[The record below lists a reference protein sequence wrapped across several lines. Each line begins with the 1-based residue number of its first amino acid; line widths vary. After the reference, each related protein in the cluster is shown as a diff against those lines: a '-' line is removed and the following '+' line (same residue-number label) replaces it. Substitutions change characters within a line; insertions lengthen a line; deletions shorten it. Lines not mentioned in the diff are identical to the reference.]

1 MALKI
6 PWKTMGI
13 GGVIMALIFVS
24 TAQLLYSEMLSSS
37 NYRILFNSV
46 NCGGEN
52 SSSTN
57 YRVQG
62 SLCDLG
68 STDLSSTSY
77 VIAPG
82 FRGLEDVPF
91 LTVQFSDPDGA
102 NKPNT
107 VEFGPLSTSTVKNDN
122 IRVTITTNAE
132 GGYVSTIVAD
142 GALRLSTDSGQTIS
156 GASDNPTSISAG
168 SGKYGFKTS
177 NGSFDSNYTDITTSP
192 KTFSTAS
199 APVSGKAVT
208 LTFSASPSSAT
219 GAGDYTQRITIIT
232 TGTF

>member
-1 MALKI
+1 MNRRIQVGFIVGLCI
-6 PWKTMGI
+6 SLII
-13 GGVIMALIFVS
+13 GMEPVR
-24 TAQLLYSEMLSSS
+24 SEMLSSS

-62 SLCDLG
+62 SICNLA

-77 VIAPG
+77 VLTSG

-91 LTVQFSDPDGA
+91 LTVRFSDPDGA

-107 VEFGPLSTSTVKNDN
+107 VELGTLSTSSVKSDN
-122 IRVTITTNAE
+122 IAVTITTNAE
-132 GGYVSTIVAD
+132 SGYVSTIVAD

-156 GASDNPTSISAG
+156 GASDNPTEISAG

-177 NGSFDSNYTDITTSP
+177 NGSFDSTYTDITTSP
-192 KTFSTAS
+192 KTFSRGS
-199 APVSGKAVT
+199 APVSAKAVT
-208 LTFSASPSSAT
+208 LTFSASPSSGTSA
-219 GAGDYTQRITIIT
+219 GAYTQGITIVT